1 MLSAHPARQKP
12 RLRELNDFPRCCPD
26 TFPLFPCCDAV
37 GHNANVMK
45 IPCLNQLSLLAALA
59 LALTAAPAHAV
70 DAGAPAPNFSLP
82 TAKGDAVALDK
93 LRGKVVYVDFWA
105 SWCGP
110 CRRSF
115 PWLNEMQQKYGAKGF
130 TVVAINVDKKRA
142 DADKFLALL
151 PANFPVV
158 YDEAGATP
166 SAYAVQGM
174 PSSYLIDARG
184 NVSYVERG
192 FVYES
197 RGPLEERVKALLAAA
212 AK

>member
-1 MLSAHPARQKP
+1 MK
-12 RLRELNDFPRCCPD
+12 NCCASR
-26 TFPLFPCCDAV
+26 F
-37 GHNANVMK
+37 
-45 IPCLNQLSLLAALA
+45 LLAVAWA
-59 LALTAAPAHAV
+59 FAASAAHAV

-82 TAKGDAVALDK
+82 TAKGEIVALDK

-115 PWLNEMQQKYGAKGF
+115 PWMNDMQQKYGAKGF

-142 DADKFLALL
+142 DAEKFLKLL

-158 YDEAGATP
+158 YDEAGTTP
-166 SAYAVQGM
+166 AAFAVQGM

-192 FVYES
+192 FVDES
-197 RGPLEERVKALLAAA
+197 RGPLEDRVRALLSAA